1 MPKGTNQKLKL
12 IYLIKIM
19 LERTDEEHGL
29 TMPEILAALEEYGV
43 TAERKSIYNDFE
55 SLRQLEIDV
64 IQEQQGKTY
73 TYHVASRQ
81 FELAELKLL
90 VDAIQSSKFITE
102 KKSKQ
107 LIKKLESLASSYE
120 ARQLQR
126 QVYVSGRIKTMN
138 ESIYYNVDEIHNA
151 IASNKKIRFQYFQWN
166 IKKETELRK
175 LGQFYEISPWA
186 LSWDDENYYMIG
198 YDSEAK
204 KIKHYRV
211 DKMLKSTCMD
221 EAREGKELFESFD
234 IAAYTRKSFGMYG
247 GEEQSVKLEFENRL
261 VGVVI
266 DRFGKDI
273 IIAPTGD
280 NHFTI
285 KVDVAVSDQFLGW
298 VFALGDGAKILGPE
312 NVVEQ
317 IKELAKKAIEKYQ
330 WENVIKGRSL

>member
-1 MPKGTNQKLKL
+1 
-12 IYLIKIM
+12 
-19 LERTDEEHGL
+19 
-29 TMPEILAALEEYGV
+29 
-43 TAERKSIYNDFE
+43 
-55 SLRQLEIDV
+55 
-64 IQEQQGKTY
+64 
-73 TYHVASRQ
+73 
-81 FELAELKLL
+81 
-90 VDAIQSSKFITE
+90 
-102 KKSKQ
+102 
-107 LIKKLESLASSYE
+107 
-120 ARQLQR
+120 
-126 QVYVSGRIKTMN
+126 MN
-138 ESIYYNVDEIHNA
+138 ESIYYNVDEIHSA

-175 LGQFYEISPWA
+175 SGQFYEISPWA

-221 EAREGKELFESFD
+221 EAREGKELFDSFD

-247 GEEQSVKLEFENRL
+247 GEEQSVKLEFDNGL

-273 IIAPTGD
+273 IIAPAGD

-285 KVDVAVSDQFLGW
+285 KVDVAVSDQFLDW
-298 VFALGDGAKILGPE
+298 VFALGDGAKIIGPA

-317 IKELAKKAIEKYQ
+317 MKELAKKAIEKYQ
-330 WENVIKGRSL
+330 

>member
-19 LERTDEEHGL
+19 LERTDEKHGL
-29 TMPEILAALEEYGV
+29 TMPEVLAALEEYGV

-55 SLRQLEIDV
+55 TLRTLEIDV
-64 IQEQQGKTY
+64 IQEQQGKTF

-120 ARQLQR
+120 AKQLQR
-126 QVYVSGRIKTMN
+126 QVYVTGRIKTMN
-138 ESIYYNVDEIHNA
+138 ESIYYNVDEIHSA

-175 LGQFYEISPWA
+175 SGQFYEISPWA

-211 DKMLKSTCMD
+211 DKMLKSTCID
-221 EAREGKELFESFD
+221 EAREGKELFDSFD

-273 IIAPTGD
+273 IIAPAGD

-298 VFALGDGAKILGPE
+298 VFALGDGAKILGPA

-317 IKELAKKAIEKYQ
+317 MKELAKKAIEKYQ
-330 WENVIKGRSL
+330 

>member
-120 ARQLQR
+120 AKQLQR

-175 LGQFYEISPWA
+175 SGQFYEISPWV

-198 YDSEAK
+198 YDSEAQ

-273 IIAPTGD
+273 IIAPAGD
-280 NHFTI
+280 NRFTI

-317 IKELAKKAIEKYQ
+317 MKKLAKKAIEKYQ
-330 WENVIKGRSL
+330 